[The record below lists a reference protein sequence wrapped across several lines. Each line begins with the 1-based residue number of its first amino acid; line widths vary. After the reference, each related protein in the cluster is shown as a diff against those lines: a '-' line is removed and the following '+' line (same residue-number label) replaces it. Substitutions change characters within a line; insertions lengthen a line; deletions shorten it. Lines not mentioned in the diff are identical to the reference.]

1 MLPLTGWAKLT
12 APLLIAVMLLSSN
25 CALIAPSSNTT
36 IQQPPPLP
44 PEPENNKP
52 VIQYIRTAQQ
62 VTPLSSTQITCVA
75 TDADKDPLTYAWST
89 NNGTIIGTGDTV
101 TWIAPEAA
109 GTYSID
115 AMVTDGK
122 GGEAKDSVNINV
134 IIKANR
140 APIVTLLVR
149 ENKTDP
155 PIIVT
160 PEMEPIRIKKWST
173 PEIECKAEDPDG
185 DAISYKWSATEG
197 KIEGEGPI
205 VQFIA
210 MTAGDITVTVTAVDS
225 RDAQVK
231 ASVRFKVPCCGG
243 FK

>member
-1 MLPLTGWAKLT
+1 MLRLTGWTKWVA
-12 APLLIAVMLLSSN
+12 ALLIAVMLLSSS
-25 CALIAPSSNTT
+25 CSLIASSSNTT
-36 IQQPPPLP
+36 IEPPPTTP
-44 PEPENNKP
+44 PEPENQKP
-52 VIQYIRTAQQ
+52 VIQYIQTEQQ
-62 VTPLSSTQITCVA
+62 VTPSSSTRITCMA
-75 TDADKDPLTYAWST
+75 TDADKDTLTYSWSS

-109 GTYSID
+109 GTYSVT

-122 GGEAKDSVNINV
+122 GGEAKDSVTINV
-134 IIKANR
+134 IAKANR
-140 APIVTLLVR
+140 APIVTLLFR
-149 ENKTDP
+149 ENKNAP
-155 PIIVT
+155 PITVT
-160 PEMEPIRIKKWST
+160 PEMDPIRIKKWST

-185 DAISYKWSATEG
+185 DPISYKWSATEG

-225 RDAQVK
+225 RGAQTK
-231 ASVRFKVPCCGG
+231 ASVYFKVPCCGG